1 MSTPGWYPDPS
12 GAPGQR
18 YWNGTNW
25 TEAPPAPT
33 QQSASKEKNIP
44 GLIAL
49 ILGII
54 GFVFA
59 CIPGA
64 LIIGWVLLPIAF
76 ILGVVGL
83 LLSGK
88 AKGTSIA
95 AVIVSVVGVVVGAT
109 VFLVVV
115 QDAFE
120 DAFSESNLS
129 PSSGSDASS
138 PSSGDASAPGGEGG
152 DSNAGTRNNPLP
164 IGETVSSDDW
174 EITLGT
180 PYEAGA
186 EIAAENPFNDPPEP
200 GMEYWIV
207 PVTATYTGDETGT
220 PWVDIQVNFVGS
232 ENRTYNGFDCAVVI
246 PNSLNDVGALYRNGV
261 AEGNKCVTVPA
272 GADGLWSV
280 TAGVMGD
287 PVFFDAS

>member
-1 MSTPGWYPDPS
+1 MSTPGWYPNPS

-25 TEAPPAPT
+25 TEAPPPPA
-33 QQSASKEKNIP
+33 QQAASKEKNIP

-49 ILGII
+49 ILGVI
-54 GFVFA
+54 GVVFA

-64 LIIGWVLLPIAF
+64 LIIGWVLLPVAF

-88 AKGTSIA
+88 SKGTSIA

-120 DAFSESNLS
+120 DAFSESSLS
-129 PSSGSDASS
+129 PSSGSGASS
-138 PSSGDASAPGGEGG
+138 PSSGDASGPGGEGG
-152 DSNAGTRNNPLP
+152 DNNAGSRENPLP

-174 EITLGT
+174 EVTLGT

-186 EIAAENPFNDPPEP
+186 EIAAENPFNDPAEP

-207 PVTATYTGDETGT
+207 AVTATYTGEDTGT
-220 PWVDIQVNFVGS
+220 AWADIQVNFVGS
-232 ENRTYNGFDCAVVI
+232 DNRTYNGFDCTAVV
-246 PNSLNDVGALYRNGV
+246 PDSLNDVGALYRDGV

-272 GADGLWSV
+272 GADGMWTV

-287 PVFFDAS
+287 PVFFNAK